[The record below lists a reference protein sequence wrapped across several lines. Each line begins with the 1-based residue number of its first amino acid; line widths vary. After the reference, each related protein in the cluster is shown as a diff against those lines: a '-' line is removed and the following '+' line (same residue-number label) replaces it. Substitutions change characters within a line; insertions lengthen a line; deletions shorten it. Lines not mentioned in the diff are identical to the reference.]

1 MMKQEEK
8 MYFQLVELQE
18 KFGKEREKLQV
29 EIAELKKQNSRFISH
44 IDLIEE
50 KANKIPELMDDAA
63 EKVLEKL
70 TEVSKD
76 IGQNLADSINK
87 QVYENGIN
95 ALKDLN
101 TEANNV
107 QIQVK
112 RYNKQNRVR
121 NIYIGLAFFVGVS
134 LTAVAI
140 EYFLP
145 RNQYNVYTLD
155 GKIKHVIP
163 VKK

>member
-1 MMKQEEK
+1 MKQEEK

-18 KFGKEREKLQV
+18 KFVKEREKLQV

-50 KANKIPELMDDAA
+50 KANKIPELMDNAA
-63 EKVLEKL
+63 ETMVEKL

-76 IGQNLADSINK
+76 IGQNLVDSLKK

-101 TEANNV
+101 AEANNV
-107 QIQVK
+107 QIQVN

-134 LTAVAI
+134 LTVVAI
-140 EYFLP
+140 EYFVP

-155 GKIKHVIP
+155 GKVKHVVP
-163 VKK
+163 VKR